1 MKTNKQ
7 IILFLT
13 FMLLGMLSITIY
25 HSVKANKEEL
35 LLFVYL
41 DPGHGG
47 FDGGATSLDKTICE
61 KDINLKVCLYLK
73 NFLEKTNIVVKM
85 TRSKDVALSKSKKE
99 DIHKR
104 VDLINKSNCDIY
116 LTIHANAYPSSSIRG
131 FQTFYSVNKEQNE
144 SLAKTIQ
151 NALQMLDKEN
161 KRLPKVITGKYVLDN
176 AKKVGCLVEI
186 GFLTNEIDLQKLTN
200 DAYLEKM
207 AFQIYLGILN
217 YIEESRQI

>member
-13 FMLLGMLSITIY
+13 FMLLIILSLTVY
-25 HSVKANKEEL
+25 HTVKANQEES

-47 FDGGATSLDKTICE
+47 FDGGATSIDKSMCE
-61 KDINLKVCLYLK
+61 KDINLKVCFYLK
-73 NFLEKTNIVVKM
+73 NYLEKTNIVVKM
-85 TRSKDVALSKSKKE
+85 TRNKDVALSKSKKE

-104 VDLINKSNCDIY
+104 VELINKSNCDIY
-116 LTIHANAYPSSSIRG
+116 LTIHANAYPSSSVRG
-131 FQTFYSVNKEQNE
+131 FQTFYSSNKQQNE
-144 SLAKTIQ
+144 YLAKTIQ
-151 NALQMLDKEN
+151 TSLQMLDKEN
-161 KRLPKVITGKYVLDN
+161 KRLSKVITGKYVLDN
-176 AKKVGCLVEI
+176 TTKIGCLVEI
-186 GFLTNEIDLQKLTN
+186 GFLTNEIDLQKLT
-200 DAYLEKM
+200 DDTYLEKM

>member
-13 FMLLGMLSITIY
+13 FMLLIILSLTVY
-25 HSVKANKEEL
+25 HTVKANQEES

-47 FDGGATSLDKTICE
+47 FDGGATSIDKSICE
-61 KDINLKVCLYLK
+61 KDINLKVCFYLK
-73 NFLEKTNIVVKM
+73 NYLEKTNIVVKM
-85 TRSKDVALSKSKKE
+85 TRNKDVALSKSKKE

-104 VDLINKSNCDIY
+104 VELINKSNCDIY
-116 LTIHANAYPSSSIRG
+116 LTIHANAYPSSSVRG
-131 FQTFYSVNKEQNE
+131 FQTFYSSNKQQNE
-144 SLAKTIQ
+144 YLAKTIQ
-151 NALQMLDKEN
+151 
-161 KRLPKVITGKYVLDN
+161 TS
-176 AKKVGCLVEI
+176 LVEI
-186 GFLTNEIDLQKLTN
+186 GFLTNEIDLQKLT
-200 DAYLEKM
+200 DDTYLEKM